1 MFFPMGLWFYYLG
14 ISKVMT
20 KFKWHEFQIIR
31 INRKKIGG
39 SGITPSYFPALM
51 KWSFL
56 VLRPT
61 FDCIILT
68 EISNFSTFS
77 LVKIITIGGC
87 HGRIDENMGISSDVW
102 YFMDPLK
109 HNYEATLLNSLNE
122 PRMQHSCGIMRKNK
136 NEDKFIAVVA
146 GGYNGFKSLDSVEIL
161 EFDKGSLIP
170 ESFLIL
176 AQISQKKGAKSLY

>member
-1 MFFPMGLWFYYLG
+1 MDKNIGIEKLG
-14 ISKVMT
+14 G
-20 KFKWHEFQIIR
+20 KF
-31 INRKKIGG
+31 RK
-39 SGITPSYFPALM
+39 
-51 KWSFL
+51 
-56 VLRPT
+56 
-61 FDCIILT
+61 
-68 EISNFSTFS
+68 SNFSS
-77 LVKIITIGGC
+77 LSFVQIMIIGGY

-161 EFDKGSLIP
+161 DFDTGY
-170 ESFLIL
+170 SF
-176 AQISQKKGAKSLY
+176 